1 LEGVGTEISF
11 LKRRILRVEDGLA
24 LLPGNNIAKLIKV
37 WEEKL
42 RADPAIQMEDSSLC
56 LVGSDVAF
64 FRMAVGT
71 SLYITRDRP
80 DIAFTV
86 KELSSYMSSVSDAAS
101 QETCF
106 LFEGNQSLC
115 SCAPTTS
122 WRTRLAQTDQ

>member
-64 FRMAVGT
+64 SEWLWEHACISPVIDQT
-71 SLYITRDRP
+71 L
-80 DIAFTV
+80 
-86 KELSSYMSSVSDAAS
+86 LS
-101 QETCF
+101 Q
-106 LFEGNQSLC
+106 
-115 SCAPTTS
+115 
-122 WRTRLAQTDQ
+122 

>member
-1 LEGVGTEISF
+1 M
-11 LKRRILRVEDGLA
+11 EDGLA

-71 SLYITRDRP
+71 CLYITRDRP